1 MYAEAPWVLV
11 SSETQVQSQVILDP
25 DYLPDYLSGS
35 HVYGFINLFIF
46 LNTLKKSRCRF
57 AYLFVSFPKSFFL
70 FFFRGFNIIVIIM
83 SIFFIVFPFLLN
95 FVLFSTLFNH
105 HLLLTDVLYLLK
117 NNFLDLHVSFISNT
131 TFQLRH
137 SVACP
142 QNQSECHRN
151 SFEIIFVIAMQ

>member
-35 HVYGFINLFIF
+35 YVYGFINLFIF

-151 SFEIIFVIAMQ
+151 SFEIIFVVAM

>member
-151 SFEIIFVIAMQ
+151 SFEIIFVIAM

>member
-151 SFEIIFVIAMQ
+151 SFEIIFVVAMQ

>member
-35 HVYGFINLFIF
+35 YVYGFINLFIF
-46 LNTLKKSRCRF
+46 LNTLKKSRCCF

-151 SFEIIFVIAMQ
+151 SFEIIFVIAM

>member
-35 HVYGFINLFIF
+35 YVYGFINLFIF

-105 HLLLTDVLYLLK
+105 HLLLPDLLYLLK

-151 SFEIIFVIAMQ
+151 SFEIIFVVAM

>member
-35 HVYGFINLFIF
+35 YVYGFINLFIF

-151 SFEIIFVIAMQ
+151 SFEIIFVIAM